1 MEPVAEE
8 IIWADTL
15 AARLRL
21 LQASCADDAAETR
34 QAFIFEQIE
43 RSLQPVGPS
52 KKRAHLEALA
62 ARFPTWSSNPMDD
75 GAAPA
80 PAPGGESPEVA
91 FGRFL
96 QTIPA
101 LKPDQKLQ
109 FQAKLRAAGWTDAPV
124 GALPDEVHADLL
136 QKLKLP
142 GQQTIDVARLGRLS
156 AALIELFIT
165 LDQLVWSI
173 WKNLAP
179 KSSLRRDASLG
190 DLRTALARYLAGEPE
205 ITAAQITQ
213 QLDRSRQLTA
223 GILAAIGP
231 SGRNYARRHMARYS
245 AEAVRDAVKA
255 ESGGSLFSSAE
266 TRCWKKYSELAGE
279 LNEDAIEAEI
289 QEAIVKY
296 AEELMLGSKR

>member
-8 IIWADTL
+8 ILWADTL
-15 AARLRL
+15 AARLKL

-62 ARFPTWSSNPMDD
+62 SRFPTWDTNPM
-75 GAAPA
+75 GPSAAPA
-80 PAPGGESPEVA
+80 PAAETDSPEIA
-91 FGRFL
+91 FSRFL
-96 QTIPA
+96 KTIPS

-109 FQAKLRAAGWTDAPV
+109 FQARLRAAGWTDAPV
-124 GALPDEVHADLL
+124 GALPDDVHGDLL
-136 QKLKLP
+136 QKLKLGP
-142 GQQTIDVARLGRLS
+142 AQTIDVTRLGRLS

-165 LDQLVWSI
+165 VDQLVWSI

-190 DLRTALARYLAGEPE
+190 DTRTALARYLAGEPE

-213 QLDRSRQLTA
+213 QLDRSRQLMA

-245 AEAVRDAVKA
+245 AEAIRDAVKA

-266 TRCWKKYSELAGE
+266 ARCWKKYGELAGE

-296 AEELMLGSKR
+296 AEELMTGSKR